1 MLGHHIRS
9 RNPCDT
15 KLCGPAPDAGASARA
30 PGRPDTALVHLV
42 APAGSEALLGLLK
55 LAADVAPVS
64 EEHGVSMV
72 LAWWHHAPQLLL
84 SRGFSHSAPDHDG
97 PRLQAPGSGQAVG
110 RDKPASGEPS
120 SSLARPGSPEAAFSA
135 REHASGCCPRLPQ
148 AALSCPRLPQD
159 RSPTSLGQSAAWA
172 ALAGYTNRAWSEHG
186 AARVLVRAHQPI
198 AIRPLEQADLHLTSH
213 TVAASNT
220 YGCSLQHLRLQ
231 PHTPTVAASSTYG
244 CSLEQGCG
252 PASPWRCGRAT
263 RELAAAP
270 RLRSMG

>member
-1 MLGHHIRS
+1 MHRRHASTVKLSRHGACLRWPPHDVAIRVTKGSSVDRHTGTGGS
-9 RNPCDT
+9 RACP
-15 KLCGPAPDAGASARA
+15 GSARHGASPSGS
-30 PGRPDTALVHLV
+30 PGLVHLV
-42 APAGSEALLGLLK
+42 APAGSKALLGLLK

-97 PRLQAPGSGQAVG
+97 PRLQAPGSSQAVG

-172 ALAGYTNRAWSEHG
+172 ALAGYMNRA
-186 AARVLVRAHQPI
+186 
-198 AIRPLEQADLHLTSH
+198 
-213 TVAASNT
+213 
-220 YGCSLQHLRLQ
+220 
-231 PHTPTVAASSTYG
+231 
-244 CSLEQGCG
+244 
-252 PASPWRCGRAT
+252 
-263 RELAAAP
+263 
-270 RLRSMG
+270 